1 VQGVSPQAWAA
12 RAIEAMR
19 RHQADR
25 LVVEVNH
32 GGDMVEAVLR
42 QVDATVAIRAVR
54 ASRGKAARAE
64 PVSALYEQGRV
75 HHVGMLTML
84 EDEMAEFSIGFDSRT
99 AGWSPDRVD
108 ALVWGITDLMLRGEA
123 GVPRL
128 RQL

>member
-1 VQGVSPQAWAA
+1 
-12 RAIEAMR
+12 M
-19 RHQADR
+19 
-25 LVVEVNH
+25 
-32 GGDMVEAVLR
+32 
-42 QVDATVAIRAVR
+42 
-54 ASRGKAARAE
+54 
-64 PVSALYEQGRV
+64 SALYEQGRV